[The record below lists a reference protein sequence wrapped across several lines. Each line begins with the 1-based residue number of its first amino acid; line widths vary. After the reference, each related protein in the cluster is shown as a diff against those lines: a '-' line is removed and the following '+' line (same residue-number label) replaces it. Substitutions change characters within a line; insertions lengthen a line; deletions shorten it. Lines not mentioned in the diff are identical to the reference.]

1 MAKKPDVEEIII
13 KIAIEIAKAGEG
25 ALFVIGE
32 KIKYDKLIKQK
43 FQKLRVFDKG
53 AEKIL
58 KGLAVIDGAV
68 IINKKGDLVDYGAM
82 IKNTKAFVGF
92 GTRHSAA
99 ITASKNNNISILIS
113 EEERK
118 VKIFKNGKYIM
129 QIDALNKKIEK
140 EVSFISKLL
149 ESTGAGVIGTV
160 GTATLVPTLGIA
172 LIPGILV
179 FGGSYY
185 ALKAL
190 VEKVKKLE

>member
-1 MAKKPDVEEIII
+1 MTKKPDVEEIII

-32 KIKYDKLIKQK
+32 NVKYDRLIKQK
-43 FQKLRVFDKG
+43 FQKLKVFDKG

-68 IINKKGDLVDYGAM
+68 IINKKGELVDYGAM
-82 IKNTKAFVGF
+82 IKNTRAFVGY

-99 ITASKNNNISILIS
+99 ITASKNDNISILIS

-118 VKIFKNGKYIM
+118 VKIFKNGRYIM

-160 GTATLVPTLGIA
+160 GTVTLVPTLGIS

-190 VEKVKKLE
+190 VEKVRKLE